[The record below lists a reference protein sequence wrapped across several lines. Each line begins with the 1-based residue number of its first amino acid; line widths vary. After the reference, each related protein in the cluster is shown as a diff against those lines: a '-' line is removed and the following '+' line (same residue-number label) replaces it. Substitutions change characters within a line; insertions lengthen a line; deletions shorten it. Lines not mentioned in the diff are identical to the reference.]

1 MTPRFALVTLVCN
14 GSRFGSHHYMGL
26 RTYDFV
32 HQANQLARSVA
43 SSHIEKVVLTSGLD
57 VQSIQGL
64 TRFWSV
70 VQVHPKQLLENAVKP
85 IYTSPVTTGA
95 RVRWPTSGIVQR
107 RTDCA
112 CTSLRFF
119 AWNLIQYERILV
131 SDSDMCLYQDPLEW
145 LNWQYRLGRHFV
157 AKREIANRGYYGI
170 NDGLAMIK
178 PSVDVFYILV
188 NLARTQSQTP
198 YTNGVQDVTE
208 SVYGSQSDFPPLP
221 SHLSIKWGSCDHPLA
236 HPKNW
241 YVERNLTMQE
251 SMMAPSQHVP
261 IPTNDSE
268 S

>member
-1 MTPRFALVTLVCN
+1 
-14 GSRFGSHHYMGL
+14 MGL

-221 SHLSIKWGSCDHPLA
+221 SHLSIKWGSCDHPLE